1 MKCLSFSVP
10 MCSSRAALRRTDVKE
25 DRVRSRIRLS
35 RFALVFVAL
44 LIALLPAIANAQAIV
59 KVNDNVNFRL
69 GILLQGWADW
79 SGQSNAVGDTAGF
92 QQNLFR
98 AEERRVGEERR

>member
-1 MKCLSFSVP
+1 MR
-10 MCSSRAALRRTDVKE
+10 SSRAAHRRADSKE
-25 DRVRSRIRLS
+25 EGVRSRIRS
-35 RFALVFVAL
+35 NRFALVSLAL
-44 LIALLPAIANAQAIV
+44 LVALLPAVANAQAIV

-79 SGQSNAVGDTAGF
+79 NGQSDAVGDTAGF